1 MKRFLKIL
9 MTGEGYLTHKF
20 GYLIHKLARGL
31 GYLIIVAAIPI
42 FFIIQ
47 MIIDDA
53 KATARNFEKFETF
66 AEGLDGHSDYI
77 PINGL
82 KIPIGCFE
90 YMLDHGDNY
99 EHYYESYTGN
109 KANYEDDDF
118 RSFIENI
125 GNSMG
130 SIVPVNDAL
139 YAWFLERTINLSP
152 RIDQCDEYWQT
163 TIH

>member
-1 MKRFLKIL
+1 MK
-9 MTGEGYLTHKF
+9 
-20 GYLIHKLARGL
+20 KLGL
-31 GYLIIVAAIPI
+31 GITGVILLFCVLVSYKIVSYNNHMAQLQA
-42 FFIIQ
+42 
-47 MIIDDA
+47 
-53 KATARNFEKFETF
+53 FEKFETF
-66 AEGLDGHSDYI
+66 VEGLDGYSDYI

>member
-1 MKRFLKIL
+1 MKRFFKII
-9 MTGEGYLTHKF
+9 GHF
-20 GYLIHKLARGL
+20 IHKLARGL
-31 GYLIIVAAIPI
+31 GYLIIVAAMPV
-42 FFIIQ
+42 FFINQ
-47 MIIDDA
+47 MAID
-53 KATARNFEKFETF
+53 KATARTFGKFETF
-66 AEGLDGHSDYI
+66 AMGLDGHSDYI

-90 YMLDHGDNY
+90 YFIDGGDNY
-99 EHYYESYTGN
+99 ETYYEGYTGN
-109 KANYEDDDF
+109 EGNYDDADF